1 LGTRLAAKVWN
12 GLAISNAC
20 GHPNIKAH
28 DNKYRFQYVMTQARW
43 RGKIRSLRR
52 KSIAAGISFVPS
64 AAARRYNG
72 GHAMSLLNEIEP
84 LKQSALAE
92 LKTAADLA
100 ALDHAKGAWIGPH
113 GKFTALMKQLGS
125 LPKEEKPAAGKRIN
139 AAKAELEAALAARRE
154 ELELK
159 AALPKE
165 PTDFTMPGR
174 RRALGRLHPLTQI
187 SEDIVRAFRKI
198 GFAVAD
204 GPEVE
209 DDWHCFDALN
219 TPADHPARDTHDT
232 FYLVGQAS
240 SLPPGLPAPDSSR
253 AGSPPAAGRMPA
265 PLLLRTHTSSVQIRV
280 MKSQPP
286 PIRIIAPGRV
296 YRRDNA
302 DATHNPTFHQIEGLY
317 VDKGVTVGDLKGT
330 VEFVFKELMGPDVK
344 LRFRP
349 HYFSYTEPSLEID
362 FTNSLVKKLGKDWLE
377 IAGCG
382 MVHPQVFE
390 NVGYD
395 PEVWTGWAFGF
406 GIERIA
412 MIRYGIDD
420 IRLFYENDVRFL
432 GQF

>member
-1 LGTRLAAKVWN
+1 
-12 GLAISNAC
+12 
-20 GHPNIKAH
+20 
-28 DNKYRFQYVMTQARW
+28 
-43 RGKIRSLRR
+43 
-52 KSIAAGISFVPS
+52 
-64 AAARRYNG
+64 
-72 GHAMSLLNEIEP
+72 MSLLAQLDP
-84 LKQSALAE
+84 LKSEA
-92 LKTAADLA
+92 LA
-100 ALDHAKGAWIGPH
+100 ALAAATDLPALEQTKGAFLRGD
-113 GKFTALMKQLGS
+113 GKFTALMKQLGT
-125 LPKEEKPAAGKRIN
+125 LPKEERPAAGKAIN
-139 AAKAELEAALAARRE
+139 AAKVELETALAARRS

-165 PTDFTMPGR
+165 PTDWTLPGR
-174 RRALGRLHPLTQI
+174 RRAVGKLHPLTQVTD
-187 SEDIVRAFRKI
+187 DIVRAFRKV

-204 GPEVE
+204 GPEIE
-209 DDWHCFDALN
+209 DEYHCFDALN
-219 TPADHPARDTHDT
+219 TPADHPARDSQDT
-232 FYLVGQAS
+232 FYVGDNSKLQTPNAK
-240 SLPPGLPAPDSSR
+240 LP
-253 AGSPPAAGRMPA
+253 
-265 PLLLRTHTSSVQIRV
+265 LLRTHTSSVQIRV

-286 PIRIIAPGRV
+286 PIRIIVPGRV

-317 VDKGVTVGDLKGT
+317 VDKNVTVGDLKGT
-330 VEFVFKELMGPDVK
+330 VEAVFKDVLGSDVK

-362 FTNSLVKKLGKDWLE
+362 FTNALVKKLGKDWLE

-412 MIRYGIDD
+412 MLRYGITD

-432 GQF
+432 RQF

>member
-1 LGTRLAAKVWN
+1 
-12 GLAISNAC
+12 
-20 GHPNIKAH
+20 
-28 DNKYRFQYVMTQARW
+28 
-43 RGKIRSLRR
+43 
-52 KSIAAGISFVPS
+52 
-64 AAARRYNG
+64 
-72 GHAMSLLNEIEP
+72 MSLLNEIEP
-84 LKQSALAE
+84 LKQAALTDFKA
-92 LKTAADLA
+92 AADLA
-100 ALDHAKGAWIGPH
+100 ALEQAKGAWIGAN
-113 GKFTALMKQLGS
+113 GRFTGLMKQLGT
-125 LPKEEKPAAGKRIN
+125 LPKEEKPAAGKAIN
-139 AAKAELEAALAARRE
+139 SAKVELEAALVERRA

-165 PTDFTMPGR
+165 PTDFTLPGR
-174 RRALGRLHPLTQI
+174 RRSLGKLHPLTQAT
-187 SEDIVRAFRKI
+187 EDIVRSFRKI
-198 GFAVAD
+198 GFVVAD

-209 DDWHCFDALN
+209 DDYHCFDALN
-219 TPADHPARDTHDT
+219 TPADHPARDTQDT
-232 FYLVGQAS
+232 FYLSPSPAGVGEGGAAA
-240 SLPPGLPAPDSSR
+240 PGE
-253 AGSPPAAGRMPA
+253 GRGEK

-286 PIRIIAPGRV
+286 PVRIIVPGRV

-330 VEFVFKELMGPDVK
+330 VEFVFRELMGDDVK
-344 LRFRP
+344 IRFRP
-349 HYFSYTEPSLEID
+349 HYFSYTEPSYEID
-362 FTNSLVKKLGKDWLE
+362 FTNALVKKMGKDWLE

-412 MIRYGIDD
+412 MLRYGIND

-432 GQF
+432 KQF